1 MCSQH
6 VNRLQC
12 GNFKIISAIQI
23 LREIN
28 FSTFVKGTS
37 CMNGEV
43 KKFGMKY

>member
-28 FSTFVKGTS
+28 FSTFKKEL
-37 CMNGEV
+37 CMNGDV